1 MKESIRIKR
10 LHASRN
16 EKISYVGVPPWLII
30 MHKTIFFSSCIMH
43 PNAKKNDLDYFC
55 IDCRRSLCSNCLPAH
70 KRHKYVKIRRY
81 IYSDVI
87 NRQDLCKL
95 FNCSGI
101 QTYHTNKAK
110 VVFLKQ
116 RPHQHNQQQQQNNA
130 REYRCIICDRNLQD
144 NSLYCSIAC
153 KVLAIYDCQ
162 TSQNDEDHRLDSVT
176 IGDKKN
182 HALSLTKRRKPRRK
196 GALPLRAPMF

>member
-16 EKISYVGVPPWLII
+16 ELISYVGVPPWLII
-30 MHKTIFFSSCIMH
+30 MNKTIFFSSCIMH

-55 IDCRRSLCSNCLPAH
+55 IDCRRSLCSNCLPTH
-70 KRHKYVKIRRY
+70 MRHKYVK
-81 IYSDVI
+81 
-87 NRQDLCKL
+87 
-95 FNCSGI
+95 
-101 QTYHTNKAK
+101 TYHTNKAK

-130 REYRCIICDRNLQD
+130 REYRCIICERNLQD

-162 TSQNDEDHRLDSVT
+162 TSQKDEDHRLDSVT
-176 IGDKKN
+176 IGDKKK
-182 HALSLTKRRKPRRK
+182 HALSLTKRRKLRRK
-196 GALPLRAPMF
+196 GARPSRAPMF